1 MGNLA
6 VASGA
11 EWMDG
16 LDWRPK
22 DGRSGRWREERP
34 RHSHSASVDID
45 ETSWTARQQRWKR
58 DAAVRAA
65 DVREAADGLLR
76 RGFCRLDAVMP
87 DAADAVMPAAVA
99 DGSGQA
105 GCDERGNVN
114 ICAASAAMPD
124 AAVGIAAR
132 LGMAVDG
139 ERGGL
144 AVANGSGLVG
154 CYKCGNSISAAAD
167 AAMSTPV
174 ARAQQGLRA

>member
-1 MGNLA
+1 
-6 VASGA
+6 
-11 EWMDG
+11 MDG

-76 RGFCRLDAVMP
+76 RVFCRL
-87 DAADAVMPAAVA
+87 DAVMPAAVA

-114 ICAASAAMPD
+114 ICAASAVMP
-124 AAVGIAAR
+124 AAVVDMAAR
-132 LGMAVDG
+132 LGTGRSDNGIAGRVCWHGKIGITDKVHLLIRVCIAECAAETMFG
-139 ERGGL
+139 M
-144 AVANGSGLVG
+144 VATRCSVE
-154 CYKCGNSISAAAD
+154 
-167 AAMSTPV
+167 
-174 ARAQQGLRA
+174 